1 MLAAAMPPNA
11 FSIRTFIGPV
21 LALLFALTATAQSAR
36 AQAGDVWIQV
46 EARPSLTAAQDRAR
60 FYSGSL
66 NDVNGF
72 ALDTGWYGIAL
83 GPYSSED
90 AEALTRQLLRDRL
103 IPSDSFIADGSQF
116 ERRFWPIGNAAF
128 EIIAPQPEPEP
139 QIAAEPEPQQIQEPE
154 TEPTPIVQLDETP
167 SQARAIEA
175 QLTRREREKVQTA
188 LEWAGAYEG
197 AIDGLFGRGTRNAMA
212 EWQARNGYQTT
223 GIMTSAQRNELLVA
237 YDAVLEGLGMEM
249 VTEDVAGIQLRLPME
264 AVQFDAYAP
273 PFVRYTSQTIEDA
286 QILLISQPGDQDRL
300 FGLYEIMQTL
310 DIVPEDGDRR
320 RTDSAFRIEGANS
333 RISSFT
339 LAELRD
345 GRIKGFTLVWPAGD
359 EQRRTRL
366 LAEMRASFQFLP
378 GVLEPSAASDPEDQV
393 LGQIAGLELRRPRL
407 SRSGFY
413 VDASGTT
420 LTTPEAIAECNRIT
434 LDRTHDAEVAF
445 IDEALG
451 IAALRPLEPLAPP
464 AIAQLRVQTPRIGD
478 EMTVSGYPYEGVL
491 NAPTLT
497 FGSLADIRGLRGETD
512 RMRLDMT
519 VEDGAAGGPVLDRS
533 GAVVGLLLAA
543 PADSSTQL
551 PDGVSFFLDAETL
564 ANRLTSEGLD
574 IAPPAG
580 SFETQ
585 SPESLTKAAPKL
597 TVLVSCWD

>member
-1 MLAAAMPPNA
+1 MTSRTALV
-11 FSIRTFIGPV
+11 RTFARCI
-21 LALLFALTATAQSAR
+21 LALLFAIAAVSQSVR

-60 FYSGSL
+60 FYAGSL

-90 AEALTRQLLRDRL
+90 AEALSRQLLRDRL

-116 ERRFWPIGNAAF
+116 ERRFWPVGNAAF
-128 EIIAPQPEPEP
+128 EILTPEPEAQPEP
-139 QIAAEPEPQQIQEPE
+139 QIIAEPEPRQVPEPQ
-154 TEPTPIVQLDETP
+154 PTPVVQVEETP

-188 LEWAGAYEG
+188 LEWADVYEG

-223 GIMTSAQRNELLVA
+223 GIMTSAQRDELLTA
-237 YDAVLEGLGMEM
+237 YDAVLDGLGMQTI
-249 VTEDVAGIQLRLPME
+249 TEDVAGIRLDMPMG
-264 AVQFDAYAP
+264 AVQFEAYAP
-273 PFVRYTSQTIEDA
+273 PFVRYTSDTIEEA

-310 DIVPEDGDRR
+310 DIVPEDGDRKK
-320 RTDSAFRIEGANS
+320 TDIAFRIEGANN

-359 EQRRTRL
+359 EQRRSRL
-366 LAEMRASFQFLP
+366 LAEMRASFEFLP
-378 GVLEPSAASDPEDQV
+378 GVLEPSSASNPEDQV
-393 LGQIAGLELRRPRL
+393 LGQIAGLDLRRPRL

-413 VDASGTT
+413 IDTAGTV
-420 LTTPEAIAECNRIT
+420 LTTPEAVAGCERIT
-434 LDRTHDAEVAF
+434 LDRTHDAQIAF
-445 IDEALG
+445 VDDALG
-451 IAALRPLEPLAPP
+451 LAVLRPVETLAPP
-464 AIAQLRVQTPRIGD
+464 AVAQLRIETPRIGD
-478 EMTVSGYPYEGVL
+478 EMTVSGYPYEGIL

-497 FGSLADIRGLRGETD
+497 FGTLADIRGLQGETD
-512 RMRLDMT
+512 RMRLDMS
-519 VEDGAAGGPVLDRS
+519 VERGTAGGPVFDRS
-533 GAVVGLLLAA
+533 GAVVGLLL
-543 PADSSTQL
+543 PASPDGGTQL
-551 PDGVSFFLDAETL
+551 PDGVGFFLDAAAL
-564 ANRLTSEGLD
+564 DQRLKSEGFE
-574 IAPPAG
+574 IAPPADR
-580 SFETQ
+580 FETQ
-585 SPESLTKAAPKL
+585 SPERLTKAAPKL